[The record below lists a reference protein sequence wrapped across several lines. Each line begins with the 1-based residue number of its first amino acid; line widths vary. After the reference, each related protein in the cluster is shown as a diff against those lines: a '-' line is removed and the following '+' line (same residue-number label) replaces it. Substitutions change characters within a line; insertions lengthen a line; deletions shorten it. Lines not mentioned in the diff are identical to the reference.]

1 MNQQVQSES
10 KELKKPE
17 QAIDKNEGNDL
28 KDMFE
33 RRVKEMNT

>member
-17 QAIDKNEGNDL
+17 QAVDENEGNEL
-28 KDMFE
+28 KDTFK